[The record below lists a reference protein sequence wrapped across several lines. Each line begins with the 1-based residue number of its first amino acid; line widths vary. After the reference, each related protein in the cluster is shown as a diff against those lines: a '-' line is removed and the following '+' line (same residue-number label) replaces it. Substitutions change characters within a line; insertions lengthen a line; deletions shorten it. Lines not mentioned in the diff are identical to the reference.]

1 MFLWYSFLIF
11 YTARSSVPVS
21 HLLSDF
27 CPFGGGGVYFVCL
40 IIYISSCHDDDHN
53 HFFSVCWTL
62 LSQEAWWED
71 PQFQKSVEEAMGTS
85 VKKAVAD
92 EDIIVKDDRTIEIE
106 KIAKEW
112 AKREYFRQ
120 SMAGTV
126 NEDMT
131 EDAFTESV
139 WDRAMFEGDLK
150 YRQLNGET
158 PDADAELESFQAK
171 QERKQQTMLKRAKEQ
186 LKEIL
191 EEEDLVGVD
200 LKATLD
206 TDDDED

>member
-1 MFLWYSFLIF
+1 
-11 YTARSSVPVS
+11 
-21 HLLSDF
+21 
-27 CPFGGGGVYFVCL
+27 
-40 IIYISSCHDDDHN
+40 
-53 HFFSVCWTL
+53 
-62 LSQEAWWED
+62 
-71 PQFQKSVEEAMGTS
+71 MGAS

-92 EDIIVKDDRTIEIE
+92 ENITVKDDRTIEIE

-131 EDAFTESV
+131 EEAFTESI
-139 WDRAMFEGDLK
+139 WERALFEGDLK
-150 YRQLNGET
+150 YRQMNGET
-158 PDADAELESFQAK
+158 PDAEAELENFKAR
-171 QERKQQTMLKRAKEQ
+171 QERKQQTMLKRAKEE

-191 EEEDLVGVD
+191 EEEDLVGAD

-206 TDDDED
+206 TEDDE

>member
-1 MFLWYSFLIF
+1 VWWLTPPL
-11 YTARSSVPVS
+11 SS
-21 HLLSDF
+21 
-27 CPFGGGGVYFVCL
+27 
-40 IIYISSCHDDDHN
+40 
-53 HFFSVCWTL
+53 

-71 PQFQKSVEEAMGTS
+71 PKFQKSVEEAQGSS

-92 EDIIVKDDRTIEIE
+92 EDIIVKDDRTVEIE

-126 NEDMT
+126 DEDMT
-131 EDAFTESV
+131 EEAFAESV
-139 WDRAMFEGDLK
+139 WERAMFEGDLK
-150 YRQLNGET
+150 YRELNGEN
-158 PDADAELESFQAK
+158 PDAEAELENFKLK
-171 QERKQQTMLKRAKEQ
+171 QERKQQTMLKRAKEE

-191 EEEDLVGVD
+191 EEEDLVGAD

-206 TDDDED
+206 TSDD

>member
-1 MFLWYSFLIF
+1 
-11 YTARSSVPVS
+11 
-21 HLLSDF
+21 
-27 CPFGGGGVYFVCL
+27 
-40 IIYISSCHDDDHN
+40 
-53 HFFSVCWTL
+53 
-62 LSQEAWWED
+62 
-71 PQFQKSVEEAMGTS
+71 MGST

-92 EDIIVKDDRTIEIE
+92 EDIIVKDDRTMEIE

-126 NEDMT
+126 DEDLT
-131 EDAFTESV
+131 EEAFTESV
-139 WDRAMFEGDLK
+139 WERAMFEGDLK

-158 PDADAELESFQAK
+158 PDAELELENFKAK
-171 QERKQQTMLKRAKEQ
+171 QERKQQTMLKRAKEE

-191 EEEDLVGVD
+191 EEEDLVGAD

-206 TDDDED
+206 TDGDED